1 MAGYG
6 DLPAGE
12 PGIRSAAGT
21 NLSIHRP
28 FDSTQMTPA
37 CLKTGG
43 GRRTR
48 KAKKSKAKKAKR
60 SRGNK
65 KH

>member
-1 MAGYG
+1 V
-6 DLPAGE
+6 GE

-28 FDSTQMTPA
+28 LEWNQMTPA

-43 GRRTR
+43 GRRRSRRSR
-48 KAKKSKAKKAKR
+48 KASRKAKKAKR
-60 SRGNK
+60 SRGRSNK
-65 KH
+65 H